1 MAEREGGVMNEKA
14 WHEIFKNYIKC
25 YEDIHFLYKRDILND
40 KQYNDTLGKLLDD
53 IIVTFKSEVE

>member
-1 MAEREGGVMNEKA
+1 MNEKA